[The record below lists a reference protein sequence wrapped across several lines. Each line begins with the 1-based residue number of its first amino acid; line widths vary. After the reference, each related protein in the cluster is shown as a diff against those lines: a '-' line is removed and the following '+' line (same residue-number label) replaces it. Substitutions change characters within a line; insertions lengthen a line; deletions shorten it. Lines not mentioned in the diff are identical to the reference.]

1 MNQGR
6 RQMEGHIFN
15 EQRTIQTIG
24 HVFWT
29 MQFTGDV
36 LKDDE

>member
-1 MNQGR
+1 
-6 RQMEGHIFN
+6 MEGHILN